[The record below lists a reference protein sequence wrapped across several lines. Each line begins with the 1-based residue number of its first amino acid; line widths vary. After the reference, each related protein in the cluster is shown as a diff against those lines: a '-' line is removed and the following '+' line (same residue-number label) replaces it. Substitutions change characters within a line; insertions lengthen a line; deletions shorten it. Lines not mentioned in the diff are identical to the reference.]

1 MHQARIDEIIQGF
14 MDLPATD
21 KEYVAEIIEKQLVE
35 ARREQIARRAKQAMA
50 HYRRGN
56 VERGT
61 VKELY
66 QDLESG

>member
-35 ARREQIARRAKQAMA
+35 ARRKQIAHRAKQAMA
-50 HYRRGN
+50 NYRRGN
-56 VERGT
+56 VERGS
-61 VKELY
+61 VKELH